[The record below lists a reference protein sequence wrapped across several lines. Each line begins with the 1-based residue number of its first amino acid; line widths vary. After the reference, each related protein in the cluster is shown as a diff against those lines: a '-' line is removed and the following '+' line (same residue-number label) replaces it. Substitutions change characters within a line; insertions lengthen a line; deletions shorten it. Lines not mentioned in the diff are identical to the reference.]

1 MERTIANRKD
11 RSDLIFRGPSPR
23 LHFKLDATPAK
34 PNALFNPPFHLQ
46 TPCRTKCPT
55 WALGVCPIHSK
66 WPYQNCQLTQFPAF
80 NHDQSSDA
88 EAEYDRLRDLA
99 RQEASKR
106 GACFQKVRPPVSHR
120 RETG

>member
-34 PNALFNPPFHLQ
+34 PICSIHHFNAKHHVARNVPPRPSGYVKHPQWL
-46 TPCRTKCPT
+46 
-55 WALGVCPIHSK
+55 
-66 WPYQNCQLTQFPAF
+66 YQYHQLTQYPAF
-80 NHDQSSDA
+80 NHEQSSDA

-106 GACFQKVRPPVSHR
+106 GSCFQKVPQPPVSHR
-120 RETG
+120 RETS